1 MTHYRYFG
9 RTGVRVTALTLGTMN
24 FGPWG
29 EPDHDRSLEV
39 IHRALDAGINIIDT
53 ADLYSA
59 GESEVIVGKALAGR
73 ARDDLIL
80 ATKFHGRLGPDINQQ
95 GNSRHWVVRAVED
108 SLRRLGVDHIDLY
121 QVHKPDPH
129 TDLDDTLSALTSL
142 VDAGKIRYF
151 GTSCF
156 QPSTLVQAQWVAQ
169 DRGRLRPVSEQ
180 PPYSILSRKVEA
192 EVLPIA
198 QQYGLGV
205 LTWSPL
211 AGGWLSGRTPD
222 GSPLEATDRHRR
234 LPSRYDTELA
244 PNVVKRQRV
253 EKLSKLASDIG
264 ISLPQLAI
272 AFVLAHPAVS
282 TVIVGPRTVEHLDSV
297 LGADEVVLTDDVLDA
312 IDEIVPP
319 GTTLNVADEGY
330 VPPAIADKRLR
341 RRS

>member
-1 MTHYRYFG
+1 M
-9 RTGVRVTALTLGTMN
+9 TALTLGTMN